1 MNRTFL
7 LASLLVFGSITASA
21 QIGRT
26 GNPFAGPQSTIH
38 YALDRDYD
46 LLHVAVDLDVDYDH
60 YAFSGKAINTISAL
74 RDGIKTGRFMAGKD
88 LKIESVSIAGKSVIY
103 KHDANNLYVTL
114 DSALTKG
121 QKVSVEI
128 TYHAQDTKA
137 QPFGGEGGFHW
148 IKKVASNP
156 NRIGFW
162 TQGESES
169 NSNWVPTWDYPNDFT
184 TSETRVTVPE
194 SWNVVGNGNLLSN
207 MKSSDGKRRAF
218 VWNMPIPHATYLL
231 TVCGGPF
238 DIKTDSWEGVKLMYV
253 VPKGEGYLIDGSF
266 SDTKDMLSY
275 YSKITGVKY
284 PWPKYAQDAMYEFGG
299 GMENASATTLG
310 EGSLTEPREGF
321 HRMASLNSHELGHQW
336 FGDLV
341 TCKDWGNIWL
351 NESFA
356 TFMQMMYFEHSLG
369 KNGYDIEVENNT
381 NEYLAE
387 ARNYKRAIVT
397 KRYPNADR
405 MFDSHTYPTGGVVL
419 HTLRRQLG
427 DDAFWAGIKLYLQT
441 NAHTPVESWQL
452 CKALTDA
459 SGINCESFFDQ
470 WVMKP
475 GHPVL
480 DPTWSWDEATKTAK
494 VTVEQT
500 QDTSDGTPIYKIPA
514 KVGFVVDG
522 KLIRKELPISEK
534 TTTSSFKL
542 DSKPTA
548 FLLDPDHEFL
558 REIPKNH
565 WAKEELT
572 SIFQF
577 APDCVDRNRAMQLLM
592 EDKPSDEVVK
602 MIASAVQKDQEQV
615 PVIRSIRLLAD
626 LKREDLRPVYM
637 SLLSHPNFD
646 RRSEAVQ
653 ALGQLAPNAEITAKL
668 RSFINE
674 KDPIPVVVS
683 AIQVLAEWDKKVNKD
698 VFEKAL
704 KIPSHNDRIKHAAQ
718 SALGD

>member
-1 MNRTFL
+1 
-7 LASLLVFGSITASA
+7 
-21 QIGRT
+21 
-26 GNPFAGPQSTIH
+26 
-38 YALDRDYD
+38 
-46 LLHVAVDLDVDYDH
+46 
-60 YAFSGKAINTISAL
+60 
-74 RDGIKTGRFMAGKD
+74 
-88 LKIESVSIAGKSVIY
+88 
-103 KHDANNLYVTL
+103 
-114 DSALTKG
+114 
-121 QKVSVEI
+121 
-128 TYHAQDTKA
+128 
-137 QPFGGEGGFHW
+137 
-148 IKKVASNP
+148 
-156 NRIGFW
+156 
-162 TQGESES
+162 
-169 NSNWVPTWDYPNDFT
+169 
-184 TSETRVTVPE
+184 
-194 SWNVVGNGNLLSN
+194 
-207 MKSSDGKRRAF
+207 
-218 VWNMPIPHATYLL
+218 
-231 TVCGGPF
+231 
-238 DIKTDSWEGVKLMYV
+238 
-253 VPKGEGYLIDGSF
+253 
-266 SDTKDMLSY
+266 
-275 YSKITGVKY
+275 
-284 PWPKYAQDAMYEFGG
+284 
-299 GMENASATTLG
+299 
-310 EGSLTEPREGF
+310 
-321 HRMASLNSHELGHQW
+321 
-336 FGDLV
+336 
-341 TCKDWGNIWL
+341 
-351 NESFA
+351 
-356 TFMQMMYFEHSLG
+356 
-369 KNGYDIEVENNT
+369 
-381 NEYLAE
+381 
-387 ARNYKRAIVT
+387 
-397 KRYPNADR
+397 
-405 MFDSHTYPTGGVVL
+405 
-419 HTLRRQLG
+419 
-427 DDAFWAGIKLYLQT
+427 
-441 NAHTPVESWQL
+441 
-452 CKALTDA
+452 
-459 SGINCESFFDQ
+459 
-470 WVMKP
+470 MKP